1 MHIIFGDEAK
11 KLADK
16 FTVLELD
23 TIKFRETDQTI
34 TSYCI
39 VENIPLGDFPVVDAY
54 VKVHHDMMQSYRDQN
69 WDYCESA
76 IKGLTGK
83 WNNELD
89 TFYQIMFDRVSQ
101 LRTQTLEPEWDG
113 TIEKSVSQP
122 S

>member
-1 MHIIFGDEAK
+1 MHIIFGDDAR

-23 TIKFRETDQTI
+23 TVVFRETGQTI

-54 VKVHHDMMQSYRDQN
+54 IKVHHDMMQSYRDQN

-76 IKGLTGK
+76 IKGLIGK
-83 WNNELD
+83 WNGELD
-89 TFYQIMFDRVSQ
+89 SFYQIMFDRVS
-101 LRTQTLEPEWDG
+101 LLKTQTLPHGWDG
-113 TIEKSVSQP
+113 TIEKSVSLP
-122 S
+122 V

>member
-1 MHIIFGDEAK
+1 
-11 KLADK
+11 
-16 FTVLELD
+16 
-23 TIKFRETDQTI
+23 
-34 TSYCI
+34 

-76 IKGLTGK
+76 INGLTGK
-83 WNNELD
+83 WNGELD
-89 TFYQIMFDRVSQ
+89 TFYQIMFDRVSL

-122 S
+122 G